1 MITTEIIEALKHAIV
16 IIESK
21 EQPKEKKEKKL
32 TKREEIENYKKLL
45 R

>member
-1 MITTEIIEALKHAIV
+1 MMQTEIVEALKKAIE

-21 EQPKEKKEKKL
+21 EQTKEKKL
-32 TKREEIENYKKLL
+32 TKREEINNYKKLL

>member
-1 MITTEIIEALKHAIV
+1 MPTEIVEALKKAIE

-21 EQPKEKKEKKL
+21 PKKRPKQPSKQE
-32 TKREEIENYKKLL
+32 RINNYEKLL

>member
-1 MITTEIIEALKHAIV
+1 MITTEIVEALKKAIE

-21 EQPKEKKEKKL
+21 EVKKEKQQSKQE
-32 TKREEIENYKKLL
+32 RINHYKNLI

>member
-1 MITTEIIEALKHAIV
+1 MMQTEIVEALKKAIE

-21 EQPKEKKEKKL
+21 EQPKEKKL
-32 TKREEIENYKKLL
+32 TKREEINNYKKLL

>member
-1 MITTEIIEALKHAIV
+1 MITTEIVEALKRAIA

-21 EQPKEKKEKKL
+21 EQPKEKKL